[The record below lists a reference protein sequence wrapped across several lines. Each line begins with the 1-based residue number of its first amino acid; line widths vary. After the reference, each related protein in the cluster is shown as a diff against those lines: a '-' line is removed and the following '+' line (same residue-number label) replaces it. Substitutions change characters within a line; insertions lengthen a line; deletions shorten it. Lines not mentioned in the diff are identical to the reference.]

1 MTASGETREDAAI
14 EALDSG
20 SGPALPRGESEQLAM
35 AQAIV
40 RRAASQ
46 RLAGDPA
53 AAANVGR
60 RAHGRGVAIAAAAL
74 LGLTLVGSAWAAVIA
89 YRHAARQQQRSE
101 PKVAAPRTL
110 EAPMP
115 PRPASVDAP
124 APEVTAPTAPAGEA
138 APKSGAV
145 APSRSRDLLDE
156 ANRLRAARRWRA
168 AERVYGRV
176 ARDYPGSD
184 ESYAAL
190 IASATL
196 RLEQLGR
203 PEDALAAYKRAL
215 AMRPHGDLVEQA
227 RYGVAQALR
236 ALGRTAAEV
245 QALRSFVAAHPDS
258 LRVRDAR
265 ARLHEIE

>member
-20 SGPALPRGESEQLAM
+20 PGPALPRAESEQRAM

-40 RRAASQ
+40 RRAARRQ
-46 RLAGDPA
+46 RAGGAPHGAD
-53 AAANVGR
+53 VGP
-60 RAHGRGVAIAAAAL
+60 RARGRSVALAAAAL
-74 LGLTLVGSAWAAVIA
+74 LGLLLAGSAWAAVIA
-89 YRHAARQQQRSE
+89 YRHAARQEQRSA
-101 PKVAAPRTL
+101 PKVATPRTL
-110 EAPMP
+110 AAPAP
-115 PRPASVDAP
+115 PRPASVDAT
-124 APEVTAPTAPAGEA
+124 APEVTAPTVPAAEVPPGSA
-138 APKSGAV
+138 AV

-156 ANRLRAARRWRA
+156 ANRLRAARRWQS

-184 ESYAAL
+184 ECYAAL

-196 RLEQLGR
+196 RLEQLDR

-227 RYGVAQALR
+227 RYGVAQAQR
-236 ALGRTAAEV
+236 ALGRTAAEIR
-245 QALRSFVAAHPDS
+245 ALRSFLAAHPDS